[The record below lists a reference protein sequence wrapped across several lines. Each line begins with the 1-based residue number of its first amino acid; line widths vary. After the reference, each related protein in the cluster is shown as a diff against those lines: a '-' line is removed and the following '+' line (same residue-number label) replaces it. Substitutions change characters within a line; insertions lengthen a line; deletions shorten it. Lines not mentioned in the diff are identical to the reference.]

1 MSALHHGQYT
11 VTSLNDRIYDLCSL
25 VAVIAASRYAET
37 SMPDHQTD
45 DFDDIERLLTVAG
58 SAWDASEAHGAFCG
72 MACLGGAA
80 AITGWVA
87 ELLSDAD
94 RNDVLAEERART
106 LKELAAR
113 TILSLE
119 AGDMGFMPLLP
130 DDHEPLRERTMGLA
144 DWCHGFMHGLA
155 TAGGAD
161 EGPGADALDASIP
174 AEILEDFGEITRA
187 GVEGFADV
195 GGPVIRLEGIDDV
208 PAAPPPPDS
217 GGSGNSLDP
226 LLTAALEA
234 PRIPEA
240 PIEREEPPAA
250 IPDPE

>member
-187 GVEGFADV
+187 GVDE
-195 GGPVIRLEGIDDV
+195 E
-208 PAAPPPPDS
+208 S
-217 GGSGNSLDP
+217 GEESEQAYAELVEYVRVSAQLVYDETMALRPSGQSYNDNQAS
-226 LLTAALEA
+226 E
-234 PRIPEA
+234 
-240 PIEREEPPAA
+240 
-250 IPDPE
+250 